1 MERHTEFGL
10 QAVPMAA
17 IMENMDKTTA
27 LQFLKTCMS
36 TQLTA
41 LLFVVLGS
49 SPFIVL
55 YQYQGGDIGDALA
68 DIPVEIAF
76 GAVVIFV
83 PTFLYAAVVT
93 WFGIR
98 MIRHRQPAWRLYAV
112 AAALTTIVFFGFVS
126 LSSRPIPDRATS
138 FQQKAP
144 SVRRPALSSSELPLL
159 IISIEAGLAGAW
171 VCVRVLRRD
180 FCRKGVRGD

>member
-1 MERHTEFGL
+1 MIENHTKFGL
-10 QAVPMAA
+10 PMSPIGA
-17 IMENMDKTTA
+17 IMQTTNRMSA
-27 LQFLKTCMS
+27 PQFLKTCMS

-41 LLFVVLGS
+41 LLFVVLGCA
-49 SPFIVL
+49 PFIVL

-68 DIPVEIAF
+68 DIPVEIVF

-83 PTFLYAAVVT
+83 PTFLYAAALT

-98 MIRHRQPAWRLYAV
+98 IIRHRQPAWRLYAI
-112 AAALTTIVFFGFVS
+112 AAVLTTIVFFGFVS

-144 SVRRPALSSSELPLL
+144 SVRRPALSSSEVPLL
-159 IISIEAGLAGAW
+159 ITSIEAGLAGAW
-171 VCVRVLRRD
+171 VCTRILRRGTD
-180 FCRKGVRGD
+180 MPC